1 MTDTWVIRVYGI
13 VQGVGFRPFVSRLAR
28 RFRLCGSVCNKGSY
42 VEIQVQGDGST
53 CQAFCQA
60 LPKEAPPRSSILKID
75 VNREAQPPYE
85 DFQIIESI
93 KEAGETF
100 VSPDIAICDACK
112 QELFDPANRR
122 YLHPFI
128 NCTACGPRLTILD
141 GMPYDRERTSM
152 GKFPMC
158 PACYEE
164 YTHAETR
171 RYDAQPVC
179 CNDCGPEVYL
189 LGRPERRHEAIKET
203 RRVIAAG
210 GLAAIK
216 GIGGFHFCCDAANED
231 AVGRLR
237 ALKHRPVKPFAVMAR
252 DLAVVRRECVTTEA
266 EEAVLDGHQKPII
279 LLEKRPEGRISPV
292 VAPDNPFLGVMLPYT
307 PLHLLLFSY
316 PDGQDFP
323 DALVMTSANPSG
335 APLCRTDEDI
345 LALTDMCDCI
355 LSHNRDIRLRAD
367 DSVMMFYEDEPYMIR
382 RSRGYAPLPYLL
394 EGMEGHVLGIGGELK
409 NTFCLG
415 KDSLFY
421 LSPHI
426 GDMADIRTQEALRES
441 LVRLEELLET
451 TPQLVACDLHPRY
464 ETTQLAGTLG
474 LPLLSVQ
481 HHYAHFVACLAE
493 NNMPGPAIGL
503 ICDGTGYGTDGTI
516 WGGEV
521 LIGDYHGF
529 QRFTSLVPYDQ
540 YGGDAAAREGW
551 RIAAALIHACAPE
564 AAGSIVETL
573 GLCTAQEFATQR
585 FMYEHRLNCVRST
598 STGRLYDA
606 VSAILRFCRASTFEG
621 EAAMRLEFAARRWQK
636 QKKTAGEDTL
646 PHGSGPYIRT
656 DALIREIVKK
666 RLAHADPDYLA
677 WFFHDRLAGLC
688 VAACVAA
695 RAQSH
700 IETVALSG
708 GVFQNRLF
716 LALCEKK
723 LQHAGFSVLRHHL
736 VPANDGGLA
745 LGQAV
750 RAAVYLQEQ
759 E

>member
-42 VEIQVQGDGST
+42 VEIQVQGDGSA

-237 ALKHRPVKPFAVMAR
+237 ALKHRPVKPFAVMMK
-252 DLAVVRRECVTTEA
+252 DLSTVRRNCVTTTA
-266 EEAVLDGHQKPII
+266 EETVLDGHQKPIV
-279 LLEKRPEGRISPV
+279 LLEKRPGQAVSSL
-292 VAPDNPFLGVMLPYT
+292 VAPDNPSLGVMLPYT

-316 PDGQDFP
+316 PDGREFP
-323 DALVMTSANPSG
+323 QTLVMTSANPSG

-345 LALTDMCDCI
+345 LALTGMCDVI

-367 DSVMMFYEDEPYMIR
+367 DSVMMFYQDAPYMIR

-394 EGMEGHVLGIGGELK
+394 EGMKGHVLGIGGELK

-415 KDSLFY
+415 KDGLFY

-441 LVRLEELLET
+441 LVRMEGLLET
-451 TPQLVACDLHPRY
+451 NPQVVACDLHPRY
-464 ETTQLAGTLG
+464 ETTRLAKSLG
-474 LPLLSVQ
+474 LPVVPVQ
-481 HHYAHFVACLAE
+481 HHYAHLLACLAE
-493 NNMPGPAIGL
+493 HNVPGPAIGL
-503 ICDGTGYGTDGTI
+503 ICDGTGYGTDGSI

-521 LIGDYHGF
+521 LIADYRSF
-529 QRFTSLVPYDQ
+529 QRVTSLTPYDQ

-551 RIAAALIHACAPE
+551 RIAAALIQTRQPA
-564 AAGSIVETL
+564 AAGAIVQAL
-573 GLCTAQEFATQR
+573 GLCTDQEFAAQR
-585 FMYEHRLNCVRST
+585 FMYERHLNGVRST
-598 STGRLYDA
+598 STGRLFDA
-606 VSAILRFCRASTFEG
+606 VSAVLGFCRASTFEG
-621 EAAMRLEFAARRWQK
+621 EAAMRLEFAARRWQ
-636 QKKTAGEDTL
+636 QKANPAGTDVL
-646 PHGSGPYIRT
+646 PAWSGPYIPSDRLFQ
-656 DALIREIVKK
+656 LILKK
-666 RLAHADPDYLA
+666 RLAHEDPDYLA
-677 WFFHDRLAGLC
+677 WLFHDRLAALC
-688 VAACVAA
+688 AAACVAA
-695 RAQSH
+695 RQQSH
-700 IETVALSG
+700 IETVAVSG

-716 LALCEKK
+716 LALCERK
-723 LQHAGFSVLRHHL
+723 LQQAGFSVLRHQL

-750 RAAVYLQEQ
+750 YAAASLQAQ
-759 E
+759 G